1 VGRGEDTG
9 QNKMA
14 GPQGKEK
21 RNEEP
26 GWAGKEGEE
35 EGLIFFFFLFF
46 FFQSL
51 FKQLFKPFLNQ
62 TFYTFSQPF
71 SQIIFKDF

>member
-1 VGRGEDTG
+1 
-9 QNKMA
+9 MA

-35 EGLIFFFFLFF
+35 EGLIFLFFSFFLF
-46 FFQSL
+46 S
-51 FKQLFKPFLNQ
+51 KPF
-62 TFYTFSQPF
+62 
-71 SQIIFKDF
+71 